1 VSIEPGVLYVVA
13 TPIGNMADMSRRA
26 LETLSSVTLI
36 AAEDTR
42 HTAVLLRHY
51 GVHTPMFALHEH
63 NERRAVPSLLAR
75 LREGGSVALVSD
87 AGTPLVSD
95 PGGHLVAE
103 ARAAGLPIV
112 PVPGPSAL
120 LAALS
125 VAGFPADRFV
135 FEGFLPPG
143 TGPRRARIQA
153 LAGEPR
159 TIVFYEAPHRVQET
173 LTDLA
178 ELLGGDRQALIA
190 RELTKVFEET
200 HRASLTEIQGWLVAR
215 PERGRGEFVIVVE
228 GRPPARSDQLDAE
241 DDRLLAALLEELP
254 AAAAARL
261 AARLTGKRR
270 RALYARA
277 VELAA
282 RARPQ
287 RPGRDG

>member
-1 VSIEPGVLYVVA
+1 VA